1 VKRRKS
7 RKLEKATIIW
17 GRAQIPRV
25 SLSRSGPGASNE
37 GEWGVARRRLVR
49 WSCSGGTH
57 RIQRLNGSS
66 KSSRAKALMRRA
78 KPTSCSLTYLRIS
91 KYPNHTDRFGGGD
104 DGSVGSEF
112 SEVDS
117 AELRRPRPP
126 SALCRCLKPLAT
138 FPEDW
143 GRADRL
149 YFFFPL
155 VDQFGVAE
163 NSPLRSIG
171 FLVKNT
177 YKYAL
182 SISFRSRKNISP
194 QRRDVQGHPSSQN
207 GPPFS
212 IGGVS
217 YLLFI
222 PPSSMIARAME
233 SRSISR
239 GSHSVGVFYDWGGAL
254 LTHLPHLSA

>member
-1 VKRRKS
+1 MITKTHVDCSGTLTGSHAKVVSVHPLTKLKKCYTYVVMVTHLPAIASGKVFASGNHQDNNGVKKRKS

-25 SLSRSGPGASNE
+25 SLSRSGLGASNE

-78 KPTSCSLTYLRIS
+78 KPTSCSLTDLRIS

-117 AELRRPRPP
+117 AELRE
-126 SALCRCLKPLAT
+126 S
-138 FPEDW
+138 ED
-143 GRADRL
+143 RVLPQPCVDVSSRL
-149 YFFFPL
+149 
-155 VDQFGVAE
+155 
-163 NSPLRSIG
+163 
-171 FLVKNT
+171 
-177 YKYAL
+177 
-182 SISFRSRKNISP
+182 
-194 QRRDVQGHPSSQN
+194 
-207 GPPFS
+207 PPFLE
-212 IGGVS
+212 IGDERIACISSSLSWINSVLQKIPHCDRSVS
-217 YLLFI
+217 
-222 PPSSMIARAME
+222 S
-233 SRSISR
+233 
-239 GSHSVGVFYDWGGAL
+239 
-254 LTHLPHLSA
+254 